1 MIDYGIQY
9 SAVEPKEVEAIGPNI
24 FVADNIEPYSQDV
37 EDRHMEGFQYHCVCY
52 TKDEYIA
59 YLAKRNYDLEQ
70 QIINTQVALCD
81 LYESL
86 GGD

>member
-24 FVADNIEPYSQDV
+24 FVADNIEPYAMDV
-37 EDRHMEGFQYHCVCY
+37 EERHMEGFKYHCVCY

-59 YLAKRNYDLEQ
+59 YLAQRNYDLEQ
-70 QIINTQVALCD
+70 QIIDTQVALCE
-81 LYESL
+81 LYEAI
-86 GGD
+86 GGE